1 MPDPRYT
8 IDWSPPDLTP
18 ALALLGASRARHRA
32 DDRADADA
40 EFKQAEAQR
49 DNARADYFAN
59 LQGMAQYESSQR
71 HSAEVAR
78 QKAETDRKHQIEA
91 GAAMDTLSRAARQS
105 IGLANMRGKPYGVQF
120 QEGHDLPANVEGPEL
135 SPEAEA
141 ARQTPRPHETAP
153 GPAPSPAASPDA
165 ALPDAPDS
173 AFFSDSG
180 GPQLP
185 PGPQDHTVL
194 PPLIPSGHE
203 KDSGIAGLNVDT
215 VANNAGFA
223 DRVRLAQ
230 PQHPS
235 EADLLASSEDHGA
248 PLLAQAAANSLGL
261 QPGPEGKRRI
271 YANYQGQQF
280 EVPEQKDTTPFG
292 PEYDR
297 MYQGLLDSG
306 EFAHPQDAMK
316 LVVAQY
322 KSDQTQ
328 QHIADRTA
336 AAITSRE
343 GLQGNRQDFQ
353 RDENAKYR
361 ETHEGRLELVREG
374 NKGKIAAAAP
384 GLKADAANSRDMSL
398 LRQQGA
404 AIRQTSQFSKLAAN
418 DKTVRGLMAN
428 IATGAVP
435 LAHADAQIQLARF
448 FRQAQPTEGEMH
460 MLYNNLGGTADKWNQ
475 FVARMSKGDL
485 SAEQMRQLRASA
497 KTVQHEHE
505 QDKERFANVARH
517 MLGPGSGFDMMPDQA
532 QQLYEGM
539 GAELGIDHLPPLFN
553 TEGGVTLGT
562 GKRPT
567 VAPRGTKRTQLDEIE
582 SYLDSLGGQGGR

>member
-105 IGLANMRGKPYGVQF
+105 IGLGNMRGQPYGVQF

-235 EADLLASSEDHGA
+235 EADLLAPSEDHGA

-336 AAITSRE
+336 STIEARQ
-343 GLQGNRQDFQ
+343 GLQQNQFGHDREMGLDRGDKLSEAEKNRIAAMERARVAGNSRVAASAPTLKIDTANRQDIG
-353 RDENAKYR
+353 
-361 ETHEGRLELVREG
+361 T
-374 NKGKIAAAAP
+374 
-384 GLKADAANSRDMSL
+384 
-398 LRQQGA
+398 LRQGFKEWKNTVNLAVDSQDLLLKHLSGIVGDAQTWIQQHLSGHYGAAELDVLKQAAQGA
-404 AIRQTSQFSKLAAN
+404 INEEKEKLDALHESAAES
-418 DKTVRGLMAN
+418 
-428 IATGAVP
+428 
-435 LAHADAQIQLARF
+435 F
-448 FRQAQPTEGEMH
+448 
-460 MLYNNLGGTADKWNQ
+460 
-475 FVARMSKGDL
+475 
-485 SAEQMRQLRASA
+485 
-497 KTVQHEHE
+497 
-505 QDKERFANVARH
+505 
-517 MLGPGSGFDMMPDQA
+517 GPGSGYEQLGGNVNAMVGGAFKQFGYDAPKIYPDA
-532 QQLYEGM
+532 TESVV
-539 GAELGIDHLPPLFN
+539 LGS
-553 TEGGVTLGT
+553 
-562 GKRPT
+562 GKRPAAPKAKPQIPAGAT
-567 VAPRGTKRTQLDEIE
+567 MGTLHGKRGYVADGKFVPVE
-582 SYLDSLGGQGGR
+582 